1 MGEGCIGVWEVAQR
15 PSCHQSRKL
24 KPAMRQEKRSS
35 RWTTCWDE
43 LLVVR

>member
-1 MGEGCIGVWEVAQR
+1 
-15 PSCHQSRKL
+15 
-24 KPAMRQEKRSS
+24 MRQEKRSS